1 MCTGLESTRLVQ
13 PITQKE
19 CVPAFY
25 NANFVCAEFDINML
39 GTQNILNICNHQHV
53 KVYFFTSLNQVRT
66 SLHARN
72 KHSYINCYVLLR
84 LAGTWYKTRNQQ
96 QEDIML
102 SAFWWKTISSMFFTS
117 SYPSFNCE
125 NKNIVLRLI
134 IFIHRKVQIKFPRN
148 NTKLRGGFS
157 EYRGNS
163 NHAVW
168 LFHSLNT

>member
-1 MCTGLESTRLVQ
+1 MIVQPNSYQLLTLFKSPITSTVNIWNKILIKPGLIMCTALKSTWLEQ

-39 GTQNILNICNHQHV
+39 GTQSILNICNHQHV

-96 QEDIML
+96 QEDIN
-102 SAFWWKTISSMFFTS
+102 SMVYSKAKYIYITVHQLL
-117 SYPSFNCE
+117 
-125 NKNIVLRLI
+125 K
-134 IFIHRKVQIKFPRN
+134 
-148 NTKLRGGFS
+148 
-157 EYRGNS
+157 
-163 NHAVW
+163 
-168 LFHSLNT
+168 

>member
-1 MCTGLESTRLVQ
+1 M
-13 PITQKE
+13 
-19 CVPAFY
+19 
-25 NANFVCAEFDINML
+25 CAELDINML

-53 KVYFFTSLNQVRT
+53 KVYFFYHLQSGPNLRT

-96 QEDIML
+96 QEDIKL

-148 NTKLRGGFS
+148 NTKLRGGFYS